1 MAKFEEVFVI
11 SDGGCLILRLHVV
24 RTGPDPAYLYHK
36 LVTIGVSFTLVRW
49 GPDLLRAGPDPL
61 GPLAGH
67 DSHNFQDGPER
78 SGTL

>member
-1 MAKFEEVFVI
+1 MLLCEYEK
-11 SDGGCLILRLHVV
+11 ILHQSHTAFTR
-24 RTGPDPAYLYHK
+24 GPDPTYLYQE
-36 LVTIGVSFTLVRW
+36 LVTIGISFTRVWW